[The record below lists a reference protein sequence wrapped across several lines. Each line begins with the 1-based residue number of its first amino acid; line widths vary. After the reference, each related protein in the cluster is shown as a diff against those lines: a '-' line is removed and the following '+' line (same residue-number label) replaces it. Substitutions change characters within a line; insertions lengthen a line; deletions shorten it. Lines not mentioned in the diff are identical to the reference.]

1 MISLFIAAPLL
12 APPRKLIALTYNSDD
27 PSERLSAV
35 RAAIAKCLNAEA
47 YTVGEQKV
55 QRARL
60 QELRAMER
68 ELMQEVTQQNTNGGS
83 MMTLGQFHP
92 GR

>member
-1 MISLFIAAPLL
+1 MS
-12 APPRKLIALTYNSDD
+12 YNSDSVSD
-27 PSERLSAV
+27 RLTAV
-35 RAAIAKCLNAEA
+35 REAIAKCLNAEA

-55 QRARL
+55 QRAKL
-60 QELRAMER
+60 ADLRAMEK
-68 ELMQEVTQQNTNGGS
+68 ELMQESNQGGGP

>member
-1 MISLFIAAPLL
+1 MS
-12 APPRKLIALTYNSDD
+12 YNSDD

-47 YTVGEQKV
+47 YTIGEQRV
-55 QRARL
+55 QRSQL
-60 QELRAMER
+60 KQLRDLER
-68 ELMQEVTQQNTNGGS
+68 ELMQEVNQRSTGSGS
-83 MMTLGQFHP
+83 MMTLGQFNP